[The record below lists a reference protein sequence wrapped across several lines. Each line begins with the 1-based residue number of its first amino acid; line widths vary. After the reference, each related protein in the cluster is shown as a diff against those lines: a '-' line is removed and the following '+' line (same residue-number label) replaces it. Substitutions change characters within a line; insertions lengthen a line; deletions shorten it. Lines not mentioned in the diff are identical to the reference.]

1 MTWIAYQKYFI
12 FNKSKIILTLRL
24 HIDFVIYYIMNKEF
38 LLVIEVDGYAF
49 HNEKSKQYQRDI
61 IKNSICKKCNISLL
75 RLHTIG
81 SSEKEQIKNELDK
94 QWQQ

>member
-1 MTWIAYQKYFI
+1 
-12 FNKSKIILTLRL
+12 
-24 HIDFVIYYIMNKEF
+24 MNKEF
-38 LLVIEVDGYAF
+38 LLAIEVDGYAF

-81 SSEKEQIKNELDK
+81 SSEKRTNQK
-94 QWQQ
+94 

>member
-1 MTWIAYQKYFI
+1 
-12 FNKSKIILTLRL
+12 
-24 HIDFVIYYIMNKEF
+24 MNKEF
-38 LLVIEVDGYAF
+38 LLAIEVDGYAF
-49 HNEKSKQYQRDI
+49 HNKKSKQYQRDI